1 MAAYAALATGLINFR
16 YQSGD
21 SSNLNKS
28 LYLIVPGA
36 LLLAISFTP
45 FGKRWLESKVA
56 TLVVSIIGGALLVY
70 SFIL

>member
-28 LYLIVPGA
+28 LYLIAPGA
-36 LLLAISFTP
+36 ALLAISYTP
-45 FGKRWLESKVA
+45 FGKRWLESKSA
-56 TLVVSIIGGALLVY
+56 TAVISVIGGCLLVY

>member
-16 YQSGD
+16 YQNGD

-28 LYLIVPGA
+28 LFLIVPGA
-36 LLLAISFTP
+36 LLLSLSYTP

>member
-28 LYLIVPGA
+28 LYLILPGA
-36 LLLAISFTP
+36 LLLAISYTH

-56 TLVVSIIGGALLVY
+56 TVAVSLVGGVLLVY